1 MAAASSTLG
10 VIEVVGAHGEIS
22 LGEEFAGRQVLVEV
36 REPGVWLVRTA
47 TVIPDNER
55 WLENPEA
62 RADLDSALAW
72 AAENPTKSD
81 NAEELLAKFDAWD

>member
-1 MAAASSTLG
+1 MAATSSALG

-22 LGEEFAGRQVLVEV
+22 IGEEFAGRQVLIEA

-62 RADLDSALAW
+62 RARLERALEW
-72 AAENPTKSD
+72 AAENPTRFD

>member
-1 MAAASSTLG
+1 MAATSLALG
-10 VIEVVGAHGEIS
+10 VLEVVGAHGEICI
-22 LGEEFAGRQVLVEV
+22 GEEFAGRQVLIEV

-55 WLENPEA
+55 WLENAEA
-62 RADLDSALAW
+62 RADLEDALAW
-72 AAENPTKSD
+72 AAEHPTRSD

>member
-1 MAAASSTLG
+1 MAATSSALG

-22 LGEEFAGRQVLVEV
+22 IGEEYAGRQVLIEE

-55 WLENPEA
+55 WLHEPETARRLAEALA
-62 RADLDSALAW
+62 RAQTHEPDDS
-72 AAENPTKSD
+72 NTD
-81 NAEELLAKFDAWD
+81 ELLAKFAAAE